1 VGAINSCRR
10 LGIKNYAKGCGG
22 RGGMGGNKGLE
33 PARRGQ
39 RLGSTVGRD
48 AQGQEKPRT
57 INDIF
62 YFLNCK
68 IQMKH

>member
-1 VGAINSCRR
+1 
-10 LGIKNYAKGCGG
+10 
-22 RGGMGGNKGLE
+22 MGGNKGLE